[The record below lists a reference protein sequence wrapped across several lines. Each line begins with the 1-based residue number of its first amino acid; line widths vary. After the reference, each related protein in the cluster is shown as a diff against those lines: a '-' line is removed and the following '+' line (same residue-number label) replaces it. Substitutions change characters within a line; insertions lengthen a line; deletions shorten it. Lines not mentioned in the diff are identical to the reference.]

1 MSELENRAMCTVMGV
16 EWVKEQQARQM
27 RMDRLYVLDGRHRKD
42 HEMHG
47 LYTGL
52 AEIAE
57 ELEKEL
63 DG

>member
-1 MSELENRAMCTVMGV
+1 MKEIENSAMRTVMGP
-16 EWVKEQQARQM
+16 EWVKEQRERGL
-27 RMDRLYVLDGRHRKD
+27 RMDRLYVLDGRHLES

-52 AEIAE
+52 AERAE

-63 DG
+63 DE

>member
-1 MSELENRAMCTVMGV
+1 MKEVDNPAMRSVMGP
-16 EWVKEQQARQM
+16 EWVKEQRERQM

-42 HEMHG
+42 HEMYG

-52 AEIAE
+52 AAKAE

-63 DG
+63 AE

>member
-1 MSELENRAMCTVMGV
+1 MNETENPAMRTVMGPQ
-16 EWVKEQQARQM
+16 WVKEQRARQM
-27 RMDRLYVLDGRHRKD
+27 RMDRLYVLDGRHLD
-42 HEMHG
+42 SHEMHG

-52 AEIAE
+52 AEKAE

>member
-1 MSELENRAMCTVMGV
+1 MSEPSNRAMCTVMGMQ
-16 EWVKEQQARQM
+16 WVKEQRERQM
-27 RMDRLYVLDGRHRKD
+27 RMDRLYILDGRHLD
-42 HEMHG
+42 SHEMHG

-52 AEIAE
+52 AEKAE

>member
-1 MSELENRAMCTVMGV
+1 MSETSNRAMCTVMGMQ
-16 EWVKEQQARQM
+16 WVKEQRERQM
-27 RMDRLYVLDGRHRKD
+27 RMDRLYILDGRHLD
-42 HEMHG
+42 SHEMQG

-52 AEIAE
+52 AEKAE

>member
-1 MSELENRAMCTVMGV
+1 MSETENTAMCTVMGPQ
-16 EWVKEQQARQM
+16 WVKEQQARQL

-52 AEIAE
+52 AEKAE

>member
-1 MSELENRAMCTVMGV
+1 MKETDNPAMRTVMGS
-16 EWVKEQQARQM
+16 EWVKEQRERQM

-47 LYTGL
+47 FYTGL
-52 AEIAE
+52 AEKAE